1 MIVAQRLPRPLR
13 HYLEVVTSWPPV
25 RFGLALGRRISADD
39 IPGLAA
45 EMAYRF
51 LFALFPFLI
60 FVAALVG
67 FIGARVGSDTLFASV
82 MQMIGSLFPAE
93 IQALLSDWIGGVLR
107 TQSTSLLTVGAAGA
121 LYGAAGGVG
130 TLIKGLNRAHEVV
143 ETRPFWKTQGMAL
156 LTTAAL
162 AILMVGGFF
171 LYTFGEWLGDL
182 LSASLG
188 LGEAFRALW
197 SLLRGPGI
205 AVGLALALIGLYRL
219 LPNTDLRVTH
229 ALPGALFATV
239 AWVVL
244 TLGFSF
250 YLAHFGSYDKTF
262 GSLGTAVVL
271 MVWMYFVGMILLI
284 GGEINALVAGSEAK
298 PTAGYDA
305 EAGMEHLL
313 EEIGE
318 KSG

>member
-13 HYLEVVTSWPPV
+13 HYLQVITAWPAV
-25 RFGLALGRRISADD
+25 RFGLGLARRVSADD

-45 EMAYRF
+45 EMAYRL
-51 LFALFPFLI
+51 LFAIFPFLI
-60 FVAALVG
+60 FLAALVG
-67 FIGARVGSDTLFASV
+67 FIGARVGSDTLFATV
-82 MQMIGSLFPAE
+82 MQMIGSLFPPE
-93 IQALLSDWIGGVLR
+93 IQTVLSDWVAGVLR
-107 TQSTSLLTVGAAGA
+107 TQSTSLLTLGAAGA

-130 TLIKGLNRAHEVV
+130 TLIKGLNRAHEVT

-162 AILMVGGFF
+162 AILMIGGVF
-171 LYTFGEWLGDL
+171 LYTLGEWVGDL
-182 LSASLG
+182 IAARFG
-188 LGEAFRALW
+188 LGEAFRDAW

-205 AVGLALALIGLYRL
+205 AVGLALALLGLYRL
-219 LPNTDLRVTH
+219 LPNTDLRVSH

-271 MVWMYFVGMILLI
+271 MVWMYFVSMILLI
-284 GGEINALVAGSEAK
+284 GGEINALIAGSEAK
-298 PTAGYDA
+298 PSASYDA
-305 EAGMEHLL
+305 QAGMEHLL

-318 KSG
+318 KS